1 MNPLVSRPRLVRV
14 IGASLL
20 SLAVFGSAQAS
31 SELFYIG
38 TYTGQQAEGIYSA
51 RLDKETGQLSALT
64 IAVKTANPAWLTVS
78 PDGKYVYA
86 GNEVNEYAGKKT
98 GFITSAQ
105 VVGDGTTLRVLNQQ
119 PSEGRGPCHVS
130 LTAEGDCLFVA
141 NYAGGS
147 IASLP
152 LRSDGTLV
160 AATSK
165 IQHSGKG
172 KHRVRQEA
180 AHAHEIIASPDG
192 KYVYAVDLGL
202 DRIKAYAYDAKNK
215 TLTAAPDR
223 DVVGQ
228 PGRGPRHF
236 VFNHKGD
243 RIYVLNELT
252 SDLTVFTFEPTSGAT
267 KEIQNLSILPKDFS
281 GENTAA
287 EIQIDRAGKHLYA
300 SNRGDNSI
308 VVLNIVDDGK
318 VEFAQRVSSG
328 GKIPRHFT
336 LDPSGHFLIAA
347 NQDTND
353 VFAFRVDPD
362 KGTLVQV
369 EGATLKV
376 SKPVAIAFA
385 PVK

>member
-1 MNPLVSRPRLVRV
+1 MNPLVSPPRLNLAL
-14 IGASLL
+14 GASLIT
-20 SLAVFGSAQAS
+20 LALTCCANAA

-51 RLDKETGQLSALT
+51 RLDTETGQLSGLT

-78 PDGKYVYA
+78 ADGKFVYA

-98 GFITSAQ
+98 GFITAAQ

-130 LTAEGDCLFVA
+130 LSEAGDCLFVA

-147 IASLP
+147 IAALP
-152 LRSDGTLV
+152 IRSDGTLM

-165 IQHSGKG
+165 VQHSGKG

-180 AHAHEIIASPDG
+180 AHAHEIISSPDG
-192 KYVYAVDLGL
+192 KFVYAVDLGL
-202 DRIKAYAYDAKNK
+202 DRIKAYAYDSENK
-215 TLTAAPDR
+215 KLTAAPER
-223 DVVGQ
+223 DVVGE

-236 VFNHKGD
+236 VFSRVGD

-252 SDLTVFTFEPTSGAT
+252 SELTVFTFDATSGAT
-267 KEIQNLSILPKDFS
+267 KEIQNLSILPKGFS

-287 EIQIDRAGKHLYA
+287 EIQIDRTGKHLYA

-308 VVLNIVDDGK
+308 VVLNIVADGK

-328 GKIPRHFT
+328 GKIPRNFA

-353 VFAFRVDPD
+353 VFAFRIDPE
-362 KGTLVQV
+362 KGTLTQV
-369 EGATLKV
+369 EGASLKV

-385 PVK
+385 AGK